1 MNTSSNTNRILIA
14 PLDWGLGHATRCVP
28 IIKQLIEQGK
38 TPVIAAYG
46 APLKFYQLEFPELE
60 IIEFPGLE
68 VSYPRKTSLMLK
80 MALTFPMIIWSF
92 IKEHILLRKIIA
104 DYKIDIV
111 IADGRYGLWNKNVKS
126 IFINHQINIKLP
138 GMFSM
143 FEFPLY
149 ILNRLGMSK
158 FDEIWVPD
166 TDGKT
171 NLAGEL
177 SIKYNVSSK
186 FKFVGPL
193 SRFSNHKVTASKF
206 NSDILIIISGPEPAR
221 TDFESKVFDQ
231 LKNVVDKQII
241 VVRGK
246 PGDRLNKIDLPKN
259 VSVYN
264 HLDSEDLG
272 NAIANTKLVISRPGY
287 STVMDLAMLGKK
299 VLFVPTPG
307 QSEQEYLAAYYHN
320 LGWATY
326 LPQQY
331 FAMPDKDES
340 YEDYSGIPKLTGKD
354 MIFHL
359 EQILHS

>member
-38 TPVIAAYG
+38 TPVLAAYG
-46 APLKFYQLEFPELE
+46 TPLNFFRLEFPDVET
-60 IIEFPGLE
+60 IEFTGLQIKYA
-68 VSYPRKTSLMLK
+68 SHYPLMLK
-80 MALTFPMIIWSF
+80 MALIFPSIVSSF
-92 IKEHILLRKIIA
+92 IKEHRKLKRIIKEH
-104 DYKIDIV
+104 KIDAV
-111 IADGRYGLWNKNVKS
+111 ISDGRYGLWNKKVKS

-138 GMFSM
+138 GVFSM

-149 ILNRLGMSK
+149 LLNRLGMSK

-166 TDGKT
+166 TDGKP

-193 SRFSNHKVTASKF
+193 SRFSNYKANASKF